1 MEQVDARC
9 PQALK
14 SPAEDEV
21 SKSHAHLQDAHL
33 RIGRGPIFS
42 YLDAHR
48 PLPDLSKGVVSQ
60 LSTRVGPGYSRC
72 SRLRRGVCGSGGWVQ
87 KLLSHG

>member
-21 SKSHAHLQDAHL
+21 NDL
-33 RIGRGPIFS
+33 FS
-42 YLDAHR
+42 DS
-48 PLPDLSKGVVSQ
+48 DGSGVVSTSIDPTVE
-60 LSTRVGPGYSRC
+60 L
-72 SRLRRGVCGSGGWVQ
+72 
-87 KLLSHG
+87 